1 MRITPIEIESPQSH
15 IHFMSGARCNR
26 GRILPERLAIQ
37 SGRRSCIENHA
48 SGAKALESFTMSAL
62 TIWFF
67 QKRALVCALMM
78 DTRFSSALQIIITV
92 AVNEKNNTRST
103 SDALAA
109 KLDAKPSLVRKLVAP
124 LMHKNIL
131 VSSEGY
137 QGGYR
142 LGRPAGAIYLS
153 EIYLAVTPDKKI
165 WGTRDDIPAD
175 CFISS
180 NMNEWS
186 AKLSKD
192 AEQVLLGLLGEKSV
206 EDAISEL
213 ASIDGGKCPL
223 GRAIAL

>member
-1 MRITPIEIESPQSH
+1 
-15 IHFMSGARCNR
+15 
-26 GRILPERLAIQ
+26 
-37 SGRRSCIENHA
+37 
-48 SGAKALESFTMSAL
+48 MSAL

-67 QKRALVCALMM
+67 QKPAVVCALMM

-109 KLDAKPSLVRKLVAP
+109 KLDARPSLVRKLVAP
-124 LMHKNIL
+124 LMHSNIL

-137 QGGYR
+137 LGGYR
-142 LGRPAGAIYLS
+142 LGRPADAIYLS
-153 EIYLAVTPDKKI
+153 EIYLAVMPDKKI
-165 WGTRDDIPAD
+165 WGTRDDIPAE

-192 AEQVLLGLLGEKSV
+192 AEQALLGLLGEKSV
-206 EDAISEL
+206 ADAISEL
-213 ASIDGGKCPL
+213 ATIDGGKCPV
-223 GRAIAL
+223 GRAIAP

>member
-1 MRITPIEIESPQSH
+1 
-15 IHFMSGARCNR
+15 
-26 GRILPERLAIQ
+26 
-37 SGRRSCIENHA
+37 
-48 SGAKALESFTMSAL
+48 MSAL

-67 QKRALVCALMM
+67 QKPAVVCALMM

-109 KLDAKPSLVRKLVAP
+109 KLDARPSLVRKLVAP
-124 LMHKNIL
+124 LMQSNIL

-137 QGGYR
+137 LGGYR
-142 LGRPAGAIYLS
+142 LGRPADAIYLS
-153 EIYLAVTPDKKI
+153 EIYLAVMPDKKI
-165 WGTRDDIPAD
+165 WGTRDDIPAE

-192 AEQVLLGLLGEKSV
+192 AEQALLGLLGEKSV
-206 EDAISEL
+206 ADAISEL
-213 ASIDGGKCPL
+213 ATIDGGKCPV
-223 GRAIAL
+223 GRAIAP

>member
-1 MRITPIEIESPQSH
+1 
-15 IHFMSGARCNR
+15 
-26 GRILPERLAIQ
+26 
-37 SGRRSCIENHA
+37 
-48 SGAKALESFTMSAL
+48 MSAL
-62 TIWFF
+62 TIWCF
-67 QKRALVCALMM
+67 QKCAVVCALMM

-103 SDALAA
+103 SEALAA
-109 KLDAKPSLVRKLVAP
+109 KLDARPSLVRKLVAP

-142 LGRPAGAIYLS
+142 LGRPASAIYLS

-165 WGTRDDIPAD
+165 WGTRDDIPAE
-175 CFISS
+175 CFVSS

-186 AKLSKD
+186 AKLGKE
-192 AEQVLLGLLGEKSV
+192 AEQALLGLLGEKSV

-213 ASIDGGKCPL
+213 ATIDGGKCPV
-223 GRAIAL
+223 GRSIAS